1 MYDQHYG
8 LSGRPFQL
16 TPDPRFWFDTAT
28 HKKAMAYLGYGL
40 SQGEGFIVITGD
52 IGAGKTTL
60 VGHLVDTVDAER
72 LNVVR
77 IVSTQIDAS
86 DLLHTVCA
94 GLGLDAGGMNKAQ
107 MLGQIE
113 RGLHAIARG
122 GRRTLL
128 IVDEAQALPVDS
140 LEELRMLSNF
150 QSGGH
155 ALLQIFLLGQP
166 EFREKLGDAGL
177 EQLRQRVIAMHH
189 LGPMEADELEP
200 YLIHRLTVVGWDG
213 RPRFKT
219 DALATIYAWSG
230 GIPRRIN
237 QLVSRVLLHGAI
249 EGIDTFTAADV
260 MAVVTDLDGDGMAGA
275 SVPQVDEP
283 MVVEAAPEA
292 EVADVE
298 EVAPEAVETDDFHDA
313 SVPIV
318 AQAEEVETPAV
329 IEWPFVAKDEA
340 IDAAPDREWRPIAVE
355 QVDEVE
361 TPIAIDQAAQEPEAE
376 VFAIEPE
383 AEPVETRPVEI
394 TAPPRMFD
402 RVSLRGRRSVL
413 APVDAAPEPEYMPEP
428 DIETVAEV
436 VEDAPVAT
444 GVVDL
449 DLARRLSEIDRR
461 LEDQDVA
468 LRRVLTLLVDWVENG
483 GVRPD
488 LAGLRDKA
496 G

>member
-1 MYDQHYG
+1 MYDTHYG

-72 LNVVR
+72 LNVIR
-77 IVSTQIDAS
+77 IVSTQIAAD
-86 DLLHTVCA
+86 DLLRTVCA
-94 GLGLDAGGMNKAQ
+94 GLAVDAAGLSKAQ
-107 MLGQIE
+107 MLGAIE
-113 RGLHAIARG
+113 RGLHAVARG

-150 QSGGH
+150 QAGGF

-166 EFREKLGDAGL
+166 EFREKLSHDGL

-237 QLVSRVLLHGAI
+237 ALVSRVLLHGAI

-260 MAVVTDLDGDGMAGA
+260 MTVVGDLESDGMTGGA
-275 SVPQVDEP
+275 TPAIEP
-283 MVVEAAPEA
+283 ELDFAAPEPVA
-292 EVADVE
+292 EAPPVDHDVAAEIPAPVE
-298 EVAPEAVETDDFHDA
+298 DAV
-313 SVPIV
+313 I
-318 AQAEEVETPAV
+318 AEEPAAM
-329 IEWPFVAKDEA
+329 EWPFVADEPEPA
-340 IDAAPDREWRPIAVE
+340 EDWRPIAAEDVAAFAE
-355 QVDEVE
+355 PEVAAR
-361 TPIAIDQAAQEPEAE
+361 PIVLEPPVVQPEPEA
-376 VFAIEPE
+376 
-383 AEPVETRPVEI
+383 VETRPVEI
-394 TAPPRMFD
+394 TAPPRLFD
-402 RVSLRGRRSVL
+402 RISLLGRKPIL
-413 APVDAAPEPEYMPEP
+413 APVDPAPKVEERTVEIAPASGVEEPVTEWVPAHP
-428 DIETVAEV
+428 S
-436 VEDAPVAT
+436 APVI
-444 GVVDL
+444 DL
-449 DLARRLSEIDRR
+449 DIARRLVEIDRR

-468 LRRVLTLLVDWVENG
+468 LRRVLTLLVDWVEGNG
-483 GVRPD
+483 SRPQVSD
-488 LAGLRDKA
+488 QDFPELRDRV